1 MRGEL
6 VHACDSVL
14 FHLWLCRLVS
24 MIEVLTLFSFVSSR
38 FEVKLYFAEKCR
50 SRMLFR
56 ETHVHPTLSSMAV
69 DTTVLSGMAL
79 HMGRV
84 LNYGLADR
92 CVTKANLKKENPMG
106 TVCT

>member
-1 MRGEL
+1 
-6 VHACDSVL
+6 
-14 FHLWLCRLVS
+14 
-24 MIEVLTLFSFVSSR
+24 
-38 FEVKLYFAEKCR
+38 
-50 SRMLFR
+50 
-56 ETHVHPTLSSMAV
+56 MAV

-92 CVTKANLKKENPMG
+92 YVTKANLKKENPMD